1 MDSSLTSELGKA
13 VKAKAESRR
22 HNNTRDQDDEWLAR
36 EASIGFAQL
45 EAGLTV
51 AVESKEH
58 FMTLVR
64 GDA

>member
-1 MDSSLTSELGKA
+1 MDNSLTSESGKV
-13 VKAKAESRR
+13 VKAKAESRL
-22 HNNTRDQDDEWLAR
+22 HNNTRDPDGEWLAR
-36 EASIGFAQL
+36 EASVGFAQL
-45 EAGLTV
+45 EAGRTV